1 MLYMDLVHILAGL
14 FISAIAVSIVPGR
27 INGTLI
33 W

>member
-1 MLYMDLVHILAGL
+1 MDLVHILAGV
-14 FISAIAVSIVPGR
+14 FISAVAVALILGR

>member
-1 MLYMDLVHILAGL
+1 MDLLYIIAGL
-14 FISAIAVSIVPGR
+14 FISAVAVALALGR

>member
-1 MLYMDLVHILAGL
+1 MDLFYILTGI
-14 FISAIAVSIVPGR
+14 FISAIAISIVLGR